1 MRIGGWLLAV
11 IALTAT
17 GAIAANVPKGCY
29 EKSWNKWELKKLPQ
43 QEVTELRVEVNLG
56 TIPDSKPQAYGRLMA
71 RFRSSGETWLETPYE
86 CSDTGA
92 GFACA
97 SYCDGSVFVLSA
109 SGGGL
114 QVMPPNGVMLAGPDC
129 NGDSASLKMN
139 ADQQPFQLARRGSK
153 ACPSR

>member
-1 MRIGGWLLAV
+1 MRIGGVVLTV
-11 IALTAT
+11 IALTVAS
-17 GAIAANVPKGCY
+17 AVAANVPKGCY
-29 EKSWNKWELKKLPQ
+29 EKSWNKWELKKLPL
-43 QEVTELRVEVNLG
+43 QEVTALRLEANLG
-56 TIPDSKPQAYGRLMA
+56 TIPDSKPHAFGRLMA

-114 QVMPPNGVMLAGPDC
+114 QVMPPHGVLLAGPDC
-129 NGDSASLKMN
+129 NGNSENLKMN